1 MLKDAYILS
10 SILRLYRL
18 GTEYSIKLLGSVFL
32 LKKISEDYLAKKTT
46 YNIDDEHLFEPA
58 DVFLEDNSS
67 TLRLKKCLKFL
78 ADNNIILK
86 DVLYIDFPDSIDLS
100 SLINKVDEC
109 DINSFST
116 ILEYLYLVMTSRFGV
131 YVIPK
136 TEDLVKKLIINSNID
151 VNEIYNPCIDN
162 GNFIFNLKDINCKY
176 YGHINDRSKEWV
188 IKVKL
193 LLLDNS
199 CENVIASSSITEP
212 FFDNREFDC
221 VICAPTIGIKI
232 NPTFFIHK
240 LPSQGVE
247 HIHNLFSEG
256 LYVIDCIN
264 HLSDS
269 GIGLIFV
276 PNMFLFNL
284 MNIEVREMLVKN
296 NYIDSVISLGQII
309 DKSGVSLSLLVIRK
323 NKKNKNIQFID
334 TCEEDNTKDLRKSIL
349 NTDINKVIEEYNST
363 EETEN
368 KVILPIDKISD
379 SYILQVDNYL
389 VKEKPNPIDT
399 GRLYEDIRKLNKELA
414 GNKVMFK
421 YHLNEIRKLVE
432 SEVK

>member
-1 MLKDAYILS
+1 M
-10 SILRLYRL
+10 
-18 GTEYSIKLLGSVFL
+18 
-32 LKKISEDYLAKKTT
+32 
-46 YNIDDEHLFEPA
+46 
-58 DVFLEDNSS
+58 
-67 TLRLKKCLKFL
+67 KFL